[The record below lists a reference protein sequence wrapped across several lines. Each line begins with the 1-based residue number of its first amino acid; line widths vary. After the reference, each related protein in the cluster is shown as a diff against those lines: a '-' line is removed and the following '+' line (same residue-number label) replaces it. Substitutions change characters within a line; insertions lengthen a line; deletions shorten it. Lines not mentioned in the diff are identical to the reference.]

1 MPYRLVKR
9 SMASP
14 FAVNLPLVMIPI
26 GAMGV
31 IIGPEVSRAFSLV
44 YHRPELIYIWG
55 TWLMLAGLNVAWGL
69 IRRTPSIERGGLY
82 ALIVPLA
89 FYGISVIVGLGVG
102 GLVTGPVFCVL
113 ALSCFQRARFILTE
127 AKAVALVNQ
136 THAEP
141 GAGSNSGQ
149 NAP

>member
-14 FAVNLPLVMIPI
+14 FSTNLSLVMVPI
-26 GAMGV
+26 GAMGI
-31 IIGPEVSRAFSLV
+31 IIGPEVSRAFSIV
-44 YHRPELIYIWG
+44 FHRPELIYVWG
-55 TWLMLAGLNVAWGL
+55 AWLMLGGINVAWGL
-69 IRRTPSIERGGLY
+69 IRRTPSIERAGLY
-82 ALIVPLA
+82 ALIAPLA
-89 FYGISVIVGLGVG
+89 FYGISVIVGLGLG

-127 AKAVALVNQ
+127 ARAVAIVSQ
-136 THAEP
+136 SQAEP
-141 GAGSNSGQ
+141 DDETGPGQ